1 MFRSED
7 FLGKQWISPAED
19 KVSIAHRYSTK
30 WHIDECLK
38 HTKKRGAVVQA
49 GGNLG
54 QWPHYLSG
62 LFERV
67 YTFEPDPT
75 NFECLVHN
83 LRGQKNVYKFQ
94 TALGDGTVG
103 TAHIES
109 VSDNCE
115 GNFIGETGRL
125 CPVNNIDSL
134 VNDEVDLILL
144 DLEGYEYF
152 ALLGAWETLE
162 WQGPVVLIENR
173 LQDRYKTNLAQIE
186 NLLSRFDYKLV
197 GQASKDLIYAR

>member
-7 FLGKQWISPAED
+7 FLGRSWLSPAED

-67 YTFEPDPT
+67 YTFEPDPV

-83 LRGQKNVYKFQ
+83 LRGQKNVFKFQ
-94 TALGDGTVG
+94 TALGNDLGHSRIQNVL
-103 TAHIES
+103 
-109 VSDNCE
+109 DNCE
-115 GNFIGETGRL
+115 GNFLNDDKGEICTVSYVDG
-125 CPVNNIDSL
+125 IIHD
-134 VNDEVDLILL
+134 DVDLILL
-144 DLEGYEYF
+144 DLEGFELF
-152 ALLGAWETLE
+152 ALEGARDTLINNDA
-162 WQGPVVLIENR
+162 VVLIENR
-173 LQDRYKTNLAQIE
+173 LQDRYQYKIE
-186 NLLSRFDYKLV
+186 DLNKFLFELDYKLV